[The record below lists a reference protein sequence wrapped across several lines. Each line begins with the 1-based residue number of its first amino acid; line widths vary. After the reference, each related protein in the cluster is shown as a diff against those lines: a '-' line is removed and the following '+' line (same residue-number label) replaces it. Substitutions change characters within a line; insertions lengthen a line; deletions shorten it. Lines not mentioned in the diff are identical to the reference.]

1 MSLLVGLRVSSRSPP
16 MLRTTRPTPR
26 FDRSASTA
34 GACLRA
40 SCAVLAAVGAARAA
54 ARCLHRSQ
62 CFGEVS
68 SCWFVR
74 HDRPPTLA
82 AHGGRSSWSPVI
94 CSGYAKDN
102 CIHDAQNPKE
112 IC

>member
-54 ARCLHRSQ
+54 ARCHLQPVLWRGQ
-62 CFGEVS
+62 QLLVCS
-68 SCWFVR
+68 S
-74 HDRPPTLA
+74 
-82 AHGGRSSWSPVI
+82 
-94 CSGYAKDN
+94 
-102 CIHDAQNPKE
+102 
-112 IC
+112 